1 MIKQLRWGD
10 SSLKASMKFGAVAL
24 VLAAGAAFA
33 QPAEPQGLGEVMV
46 TSNRNGAP
54 YAQQDRPV
62 VGLRRTADAA
72 VMSFTVTSDTRDPET
87 RKQEIH
93 TVLLAAIDKAATSGF
108 EIVSGTFRVEAVTRE
123 NYQSLLLQPAGRVDT
138 SQVRVLVKA
147 KLAGT
152 AAETAARLQRFIG
165 SLRGAGR
172 ATAEDGGGWTLTVVN
187 PDQYRDAIISLVAED
202 ARHNAALFGP
212 DFTFNITG
220 IDGQVAWSQISSTEV
235 FLYIPYRYSIV
246 PKQ

>member
-1 MIKQLRWGD
+1 
-10 SSLKASMKFGAVAL
+10 MKFGAVAL

-108 EIVSGTFRVEAVTRE
+108 EIVSGAFRVEAVTRE

-202 ARHNAALFGP
+202 ARHNAALFGS